1 MVNALMRRQGI
12 VARRD
17 RQAGESKLQ
26 DDDVAAPRTTSP
38 KPLAGLRVLDFGHTV
53 MGPCAGVI
61 FADLG
66 ADVVKIEPVDG
77 DPTRRLPGFA
87 AGFFASYNR
96 NKRSIAVDLKRPEGQ
111 AVVHRL
117 VGDADMVL
125 ENFGPGTIE
134 RLGCGWDDLK
144 AVNPRLI
151 YLSMKGFLKGP
162 YENRGALDEVVQM
175 QSGLAYMTGPPGQP
189 LRAGAPVVD
198 ILGGVFGV
206 VAALAALRER
216 DRTGLGQRVGSALF
230 ESAAFMLA
238 PLVAGS
244 AVIGEPL
251 PPMPARR
258 NSWGVYDVFSAS
270 DGGQVFIACTSDGH
284 WRRFCEAFGFDDWRD
299 DERLSGNSRRCE
311 ARDWMIPELRRRLG
325 MLPLDA
331 ILSRCDAAKVAFAR
345 VGRPDELSDDV
356 HLRAHG
362 GLIAT
367 AISAMGEGALVDI
380 PGLPVELGDA
390 RERPGLTCQP
400 PRIGEHTADVLLS
413 AGYVEREIDV
423 LLAAGVVRC
432 D

>member
-1 MVNALMRRQGI
+1 
-12 VARRD
+12 
-17 RQAGESKLQ
+17 
-26 DDDVAAPRTTSP
+26 
-38 KPLAGLRVLDFGHTV
+38 

-61 FADLG
+61 FGDLG
-66 ADVVKIEPVDG
+66 ADVVKVEPLDG

-87 AGFFASYNR
+87 AGFFATYNR

-117 VGDADMVL
+117 VREADIVL

-134 RLGCGWDDLK
+134 RLKCGWDDLK

-151 YLSMKGFLKGP
+151 FVSMKGFLKGP

-198 ILGGVFGV
+198 ILGAVFGV

-216 DRTGLGQRVGSALF
+216 DRTGLGQRVGSSLF
-230 ESAAFMLA
+230 ESATFMLA
-238 PLVAGS
+238 PLIAGS

-251 PPMPARR
+251 PPMPARK
-258 NSWGVYDVFSAS
+258 NSWGVYDVFTAS

-284 WRRFCEAFGFDDWRD
+284 WRRFCEAFGFEDWRD
-299 DERLSGNSRRCE
+299 DTRLADNAKRCA
-311 ARDWMIPELRRRLG
+311 ARDWMIPELQRRLRAR
-325 MLPLDA
+325 PLAD
-331 ILSRCDAAKVAFAR
+331 ILERCEAAHVGFAR
-345 VGRPDELSDDV
+345 VGRPDELPADM

-362 GLIAT
+362 GLLAT
-367 AISAMGEGALVDI
+367 AIAAIGEGALVDI
-380 PGLPVELGDA
+380 PALPVELGDA
-390 RERPGLTCQP
+390 RERPPLACQP
-400 PRIGEHTADVLLS
+400 PRIGQHSAEVLRS
-413 AGYVEREIDV
+413 AGYDAREIAA
-423 LLAAGVVRC
+423 LLAAGVVRG